1 MNSCLVLPTWLDM
14 LEHMSKQSATDAEAL
29 AGLVFD
35 AASELASLVDG
46 ASCDGGVAELAG
58 ICRAAVSRFEGLLV
72 SCADRAVELEVSGD
86 GCPAEEVVSRGRG
99 ARSCSLEEG
108 RRLVHRAELTSALHE
123 AGSVVRDGLAPVGS
137 VDSLSRVLSQLE
149 GDELKTFQGLDS
161 EIAERIAS
169 HSVSRFARW
178 VHRTKRQLQT
188 DDGEKTLKEQED
200 ASSITW
206 WRTPDNR
213 MKILADLDV
222 LRGEEVVAWI
232 MAKARSDQA
241 RHSDID
247 PGGVM
252 SDDLLVSAFFDLLKG
267 GALADGGMPAPNRI
281 TVIVDHQTAATGQA
295 HDGTVCETH
304 EGHSVPVSRLA
315 GFACDAITESIA
327 LGPDGEAFNFGRGR
341 RLVQPVQRKA
351 LRVMYRECPLSGTPF
366 RDCEVHHLKWFDRD
380 DGPTDMDNLVPIS
393 RRWHHKIHDEG
404 WDLQMRPDRSLILKR
419 PNGAIH
425 REIGPPTPIT
435 RDHQARRERHTGQD
449 RQLVLQ

>member
-1 MNSCLVLPTWLDM
+1 MP
-14 LEHMSKQSATDAEAL
+14 EQSAINAEAL
-29 AGLVFD
+29 AGSVFD
-35 AASELASLVDG
+35 AASELASLIDG

-72 SCADRAVELEVSGD
+72 LCADRAVELEDSGV

-99 ARSCSLEEG
+99 AQSCSLEDG
-108 RRLVHRAELTSALHE
+108 RRLVHRAELTAALPE
-123 AGSVVRDGLAPVGS
+123 VGDVVRHGQAPVAS
-137 VDSLSRVLSQLE
+137 VDSLCRALSQLE
-149 GDELKTFQGLDS
+149 DDELAAFLELDC

-169 HSVSRFARW
+169 HSVPRFARW
-178 VHRTKRQLQT
+178 VHRAKRQLQQ
-188 DDGEKTLKEQED
+188 DDGEKTLQEQED
-200 ASSITW
+200 ASSVTW

-213 MKILADLDV
+213 IKVLADLDV
-222 LRGEEVVAWI
+222 LRGEEAIAWI
-232 MAKARSDQA
+232 MARARSDQA
-241 RHSDID
+241 RHTDVD
-247 PGGVM
+247 PRGAM
-252 SDDLLVSAFFDLLKG
+252 SDDSLASAFFDLLKG
-267 GALADGGMPAPNRI
+267 GALTDGGMPAPNRI
-281 TVIVDHQTAATGQA
+281 SVIVDHQTAATGQA

-304 EGHSVPVSRLA
+304 EGHPVPVSRLA
-315 GFACDAITESIA
+315 GFACDAIMESIA
-327 LGPDGEAFNFGRGR
+327 LGPDGEAFNFGRGK

-351 LRVMYRECPLSGTPF
+351 LRAMYQKCPLSGTPF

-404 WDLQMRPDRSLILKR
+404 WDLQMRPDQSLILKR

-435 RDHQARRERHTGQD
+435 RDHQAQPRHTGQD